1 MTDGMPRNYKINPG
15 INDDTNIGHL
25 YKWENPDKKFA
36 RHIYIGF
43 SNLVDAKAVS
53 VELTGKEASRQNP
66 GFHVKVNQQVFD
78 KTEMSDNTAEM
89 MRWVMAQSWCTVSKE
104 PAVETSQVV
113 VVPTAAETRQV
124 VIPAAAET
132 SQVVVPAA
140 AETSQA
146 VIPAAA
152 TTNQVVAS
160 AETVILAET
169 NQAISAGS
177 SVDQLAAAKTTE
189 IISQMDQAL
198 AQQKAAELRV
208 IAAEARKAEAQAR
221 LLERQAVELEK
232 AVSEQEAMDRAALN
246 TKQALSKLPVP
257 QFDTPQSD
265 LLMRHFALRISEA
278 SAGCKRKRDE
288 SGDGASLESNSSSFK
303 APLES
308 SGSKAL
314 IESSSSSPKAPL
326 QSSGAAPDNKGEGAS
341 PEAERKSANTEAERK
356 SANTEAERKS
366 ANTEA
371 ERKPKVQ
378 RTTDSFLSAQSIID
392 AVEPSMQS
400 FIEATEPLNRAI
412 SAFAASFFRMQ
423 PGP

>member
-124 VIPAAAET
+124 VI
-132 SQVVVPAA
+132 PAA

-326 QSSGAAPDNKGEGAS
+326 QSSGAAPDNKSEGAS
-341 PEAERKSANTEAERK
+341 P
-356 SANTEAERKS
+356 EAERKS

>member
-124 VIPAAAET
+124 VI
-132 SQVVVPAA
+132 PAA

-265 LLMRHFALRISEA
+265 LLMRHFASRISEA

-326 QSSGAAPDNKGEGAS
+326 QSSGAAPDNKSEGAS
-341 PEAERKSANTEAERK
+341 PEAERK

>member
-1 MTDGMPRNYKINPG
+1 MPRNYKINPG

-124 VIPAAAET
+124 VI
-132 SQVVVPAA
+132 PAA

-326 QSSGAAPDNKGEGAS
+326 QSSGAAPDNKSEGAS
-341 PEAERKSANTEAERK
+341 P
-356 SANTEAERKS
+356 EAERKS

>member
-124 VIPAAAET
+124 VI
-132 SQVVVPAA
+132 PAA

-356 SANTEAERKS
+356 
-366 ANTEA
+366 
-371 ERKPKVQ
+371 PKVQ

>member
-132 SQVVVPAA
+132 SQVVV
-140 AETSQA
+140 
-146 VIPAAA
+146 PAAA

-326 QSSGAAPDNKGEGAS
+326 QSSGAAPDNKSEGAS
-341 PEAERKSANTEAERK
+341 PEAERK

>member
-124 VIPAAAET
+124 VI
-132 SQVVVPAA
+132 PAA

-265 LLMRHFALRISEA
+265 LLMRHFASRISEA

-356 SANTEAERKS
+356 
-366 ANTEA
+366 
-371 ERKPKVQ
+371 PKVQ
-378 RTTDSFLSAQSIID
+378 RTTDSFLSVQSIID

>member
-113 VVPTAAETRQV
+113 VVPTAAETRQI

-132 SQVVVPAA
+132 SQVVVPAETRQVVIP

-146 VIPAAA
+146 IIPAAA

-265 LLMRHFALRISEA
+265 LLMRHFASRISEA

-356 SANTEAERKS
+356 SANTEAERK
-366 ANTEA
+366 
-371 ERKPKVQ
+371 PKVQ
-378 RTTDSFLSAQSIID
+378 RTTDSFLSVQSIID